1 MPLLYFIWKDA
12 GHSWR
17 YGCLCTQFIHRFY
30 RGPFGHLTR
39 ERTARR
45 NGLEKAVMLFFH
57 RPSPTKHVILSDS
70 NTERR
75 SYTPTTCHIHSKL
88 PFSGF
93 LGWMHTYSLLA
104 FMDVSH
110 SLSRYWHIVQ
120 HSHQENC
127 TICDFQ
133 AEQEYCSLTRHLWP
147 YDANLCGDRA
157 CRIHPLQ
164 HRPQQ
169 K

>member
-1 MPLLYFIWKDA
+1 MQAIHGVTVVYARNSFIAFIAALLA
-12 GHSWR
+12 
-17 YGCLCTQFIHRFY
+17 
-30 RGPFGHLTR
+30 HLTC

-45 NGLEKAVMLFFH
+45 NVLEKAVMLFFH

-104 FMDVSH
+104 FMNVSH
-110 SLSRYWHIVQ
+110 SLSRYCI
-120 HSHQENC
+120 
-127 TICDFQ
+127 
-133 AEQEYCSLTRHLWP
+133 
-147 YDANLCGDRA
+147 
-157 CRIHPLQ
+157 
-164 HRPQQ
+164 
-169 K
+169 

>member
-70 NTERR
+70 NTERK
-75 SYTPTTCHIHSKL
+75 SYTPATCHIHSKL

-104 FMDVSH
+104 FMDDSH
-110 SLSRYWHIVQ
+110 SLSKYCIYYSTHIKRTVLYA
-120 HSHQENC
+120 
-127 TICDFQ
+127 IFQ
-133 AEQEYCSLTRHLWP
+133 AERNIVHLLAIFGRMMRTFAGTALAG
-147 YDANLCGDRA
+147 YTL
-157 CRIHPLQ
+157 
-164 HRPQQ
+164 
-169 K
+169 

>member
-1 MPLLYFIWKDA
+1 MQAIHGVTVVYARNSFIAFIAALLAILRV
-12 GHSWR
+12 S
-17 YGCLCTQFIHRFY
+17 
-30 RGPFGHLTR
+30 
-39 ERTARR
+39 E
-45 NGLEKAVMLFFH
+45 

-110 SLSRYWHIVQ
+110 SLSRYCI
-120 HSHQENC
+120 
-127 TICDFQ
+127 
-133 AEQEYCSLTRHLWP
+133 
-147 YDANLCGDRA
+147 
-157 CRIHPLQ
+157 
-164 HRPQQ
+164 
-169 K
+169 

>member
-1 MPLLYFIWKDA
+1 MCGASPVLYAFLYFIWKDA

-45 NGLEKAVMLFFH
+45 NGLEKAIMLFFH

-70 NTERR
+70 NTERK

-104 FMDVSH
+104 FMDDSH
-110 SLSRYWHIVQ
+110 SLCTAYQDTAYSTALTSRELYYMRFFKLSGILFTY
-120 HSHQENC
+120 SP
-127 TICDFQ
+127 
-133 AEQEYCSLTRHLWP
+133 SL
-147 YDANLCGDRA
+147 AV
-157 CRIHPLQ
+157 
-164 HRPQQ
+164 
-169 K
+169 